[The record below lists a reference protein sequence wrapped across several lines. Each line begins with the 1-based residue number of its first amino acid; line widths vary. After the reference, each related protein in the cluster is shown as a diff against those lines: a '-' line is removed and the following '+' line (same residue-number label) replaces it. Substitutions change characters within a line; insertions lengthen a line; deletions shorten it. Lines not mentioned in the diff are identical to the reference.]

1 VHSEWDSSE
10 SESMPVVRGSLSGFV
25 GAAAAAA
32 ATAKPHLASVT
43 EKTEVCCL
51 YFTLHFCL
59 ITGMHV

>member
-1 VHSEWDSSE
+1 
-10 SESMPVVRGSLSGFV
+10 MPVVRGSSSGFV

-43 EKTEVCCL
+43 EKAEVCCL
-51 YFTLHFCL
+51 YFTLPFCL